1 MRDLQNLQIEGVELE
16 LRMSYRGG
24 VGPSLDRQIT
34 VQDVE
39 CLKEA
44 FSLFDPNR
52 KEEITPE
59 ELGKVK
65 LFVVGVI

>member
-1 MRDLQNLQIEGVELE
+1 
-16 LRMSYRGG
+16 MSQKTFSHTGSK
-24 VGPSLDRQIT
+24 GPSLDRQIT
-34 VQDVE
+34 IQDVE

-59 ELGKVK
+59 ELGKVFQTS
-65 LFVVGVI
+65 LD

>member
-1 MRDLQNLQIEGVELE
+1 
-16 LRMSYRGG
+16 MSYRGG

-59 ELGKVK
+59 ELGKVSS
-65 LFVVGVI
+65 LL